1 MQVDQTYTA
10 SQPNRA
16 DWFKRIFEGSWQLWV
31 VYVIFLIISALSVSS
46 ALSSEIYKSSTS
58 GFGFAPIFKHLIF
71 LLAAFGL
78 TVLTSQLPPAWFR
91 NKALLYS
98 VIVIAMILA
107 LPFFG
112 KEINGAVRWID
123 VLGFS
128 LQPSEF
134 FKLCLILWGAITYTL
149 SNESPERANLYFGV
163 YWVVSGLF
171 IGIFMLEN
179 LSTGVLFGVFVA
191 IYSII
196 LKAPWRLLFKFGV
209 PILVLGAAFVAAL
222 IWVSPQQLGKIH
234 ERAITWQNRL
244 HKIAKD
250 DDASKFIL
258 NDADRQSQMG
268 QIALANSR
276 LLPHGPGS
284 SKVRDS
290 LPMAYSDFIYAI
302 IVEEYGIFG
311 LILVPLLYIFWFYW
325 AGHLAMREKN
335 RHRRALLLGIGL
347 MFPLQAL
354 VNIAVVAG
362 IFMTGQTLPLI
373 SYGGSSLMVC
383 SIAMGMML
391 SISRVQNEVASLES
405 EVALLE
411 GGARDLGLDSK

>member
-1 MQVDQTYTA
+1 MQVDQISNA
-10 SQPNRA
+10 SSTRGS
-16 DWFKRIFEGSWQLWV
+16 DWSKRLFEGSWQLWLL
-31 VYVIFLIISALSVSS
+31 YGIFLIISFLSVFS
-46 ALSSEIYKSSTS
+46 ALSSEIYKSYSA
-58 GFGFAPIFKHLIF
+58 GGGYAPILKHLIF
-71 LLAAFGL
+71 LVAAGL
-78 TVLTSQLPPAWFR
+78 LTILTSQLPPPWFR
-91 NKALLYS
+91 NKTLLYS
-98 VIVIAMILA
+98 AVVIGMIAA
-107 LPFFG
+107 LPILG

-123 VLGFS
+123 VAGFS

-134 FKLCLILWGAITYTL
+134 FKLCLILWGAITHTL
-149 SNESPERANLYFGV
+149 SNDRLERANLYFGI
-163 YWVVSGLF
+163 YWGISGFF
-171 IGIFMLEN
+171 ILIFMAEN

-196 LKAPWRLLFKFGV
+196 LRAPWRLLLKVGMPLAVVGV
-209 PILVLGAAFVAAL
+209 AFVAVLYFTPA
-222 IWVSPQQLGKIH
+222 QQLGKFH
-234 ERAITWQNRL
+234 DRAITWQNRL

-250 DDASKFIL
+250 DDEAKFVL

-311 LILVPLLYIFWFYW
+311 LVLIPLLYVFWFYW
-325 AGHLAMREKN
+325 AGRMAMQEKN

-362 IFMTGQTLPLI
+362 VFMTGQTLPLI

-405 EVALLE
+405 EVASLE
-411 GGARDLGLDSK
+411 GGACA